1 MSLEEIC
8 ISTVTMQTRFQALC
22 TFLYDS
28 AIWVKGKRFSLTGF
42 QPWEA
47 ESTSIRALLSHET
60 LAHQKATCY
69 NHAQKSLNP
78 YLPISQPCKQIS
90 IFYGMCTCGIHSHH
104 LLAVALLQDLGAV
117 FSVSIQPIGKPCE
130 VLQWI
135 MVSQMPQSR
144 EVCVLVQDTAS
155 RSGLPSMQGLSP
167 QWAPHLLVP

>member
-28 AIWVKGKRFSLTGF
+28 AICVKGKRFSLTGF

-60 LAHQKATCY
+60 LAHQKATCH

-78 YLPISQPCKQIS
+78 YLSISQPCKQIS

-117 FSVSIQPIGKPCE
+117 FSVSI
-130 VLQWI
+130 
-135 MVSQMPQSR
+135 
-144 EVCVLVQDTAS
+144 
-155 RSGLPSMQGLSP
+155 
-167 QWAPHLLVP
+167 